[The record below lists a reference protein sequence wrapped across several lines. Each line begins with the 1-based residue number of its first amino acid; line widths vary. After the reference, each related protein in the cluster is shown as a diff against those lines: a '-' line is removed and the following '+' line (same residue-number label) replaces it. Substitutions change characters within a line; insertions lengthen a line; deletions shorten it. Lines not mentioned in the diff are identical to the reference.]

1 MITVIGLGAEKG
13 DLTQKGEKI
22 LKSAVEKG
30 YPILVRTALTCSYQT
45 VEEIKI
51 PHVCLDSVYQKS
63 RTFQTLAK
71 NLAKAVTDAGENA
84 VYLVDGSPV
93 EDYSVKALIKRTRG
107 KIVVI
112 DGVAKT
118 TAQARVAG
126 FASCS
131 YTTLSAYELLEKGGT
146 GLRLPLIVYDMD
158 DSALASDCKLILGEL
173 FGEETKVKYI
183 VNGKGINIPLYALDR
198 QKNYDYSSAVAI
210 EEEAL
215 LEKTRFTID
224 DLKEIIT
231 RLRAPN
237 GCPWDKVQTSE
248 SIKMSAVEEAYE
260 LVDAIDQKD
269 DDKILEETG
278 DILLQA
284 VFHAV
289 LKEETGAFTLTDV
302 VTGVCQKLITRHTHV
317 FGEDKASDDLGALSV
332 WEANKR
338 KEKGQ
343 DTFSKSV
350 NDVPKCF
357 PAVMR
362 AQKVGKR
369 AGKAGMDFKSVKD
382 ASERLQEELNEL
394 FQAIEKGKASEIE
407 KEVGDLLFSAVNV
420 GRKAGADCEKA
431 LKESV
436 DRFALR
442 FTKAEELALKEH
454 EEVDKLSESEWD
466 NYYKQAKASLEE

>member
-1 MITVIGLGAEKG
+1 
-13 DLTQKGEKI
+13 
-22 LKSAVEKG
+22 
-30 YPILVRTALTCSYQT
+30 
-45 VEEIKI
+45 
-51 PHVCLDSVYQKS
+51 
-63 RTFQTLAK
+63 
-71 NLAKAVTDAGENA
+71 
-84 VYLVDGSPV
+84 
-93 EDYSVKALIKRTRG
+93 
-107 KIVVI
+107 
-112 DGVAKT
+112 
-118 TAQARVAG
+118 
-126 FASCS
+126 
-131 YTTLSAYELLEKGGT
+131 
-146 GLRLPLIVYDMD
+146 
-158 DSALASDCKLILGEL
+158 
-173 FGEETKVKYI
+173 
-183 VNGKGINIPLYALDR
+183 
-198 QKNYDYSSAVAI
+198 
-210 EEEAL
+210 
-215 LEKTRFTID
+215 
-224 DLKEIIT
+224 
-231 RLRAPN
+231 
-237 GCPWDKVQTSE
+237 
-248 SIKMSAVEEAYE
+248 
-260 LVDAIDQKD
+260 VDAIDQKD
-269 DDKILEETG
+269 DDNILEEAG
-278 DILLQA
+278 DILMQA

-394 FQAIEKGKASEIE
+394 FQAIENGKASEIE